1 MSIAMMTIREYI
13 GDLVT
18 CIDRFFIECFVLIDS
33 FFDEVGERLCEY
45 MEFSEVCRESS
56 IVVGTRLPESD
67 IHTVAQCIIF
77 RVHDPES
84 LGGLSDRLS
93 GTVDVLLISFS
104 TRDISS
110 LGIRREARTHV
121 CTPSHRLELSLLFFF
136 GIFFF
141 DLFDFLGTTLL
152 DIDLDTTEY
161 C

>member
-13 GDLVT
+13 VCLFY
-18 CIDRFFIECFVLIDS
+18 FFLIECSVLIDS

-67 IHTVAQCIIF
+67 IHTVTQCIIF
-77 RVHDPES
+77 RVRDSES
-84 LGGLSDRLS
+84 FGGLSDGFG
-93 GTVDVLLISFS
+93 GTIDTLLISFS
-104 TRDISS
+104 TRDIGS
-110 LGIRREARTHV
+110 LGIRRESRTHV
-121 CTPSHRLELSLLFFF
+121 CTPSHGLELSLLLFF

-152 DIDLDTTEY
+152 DIDLDATEY